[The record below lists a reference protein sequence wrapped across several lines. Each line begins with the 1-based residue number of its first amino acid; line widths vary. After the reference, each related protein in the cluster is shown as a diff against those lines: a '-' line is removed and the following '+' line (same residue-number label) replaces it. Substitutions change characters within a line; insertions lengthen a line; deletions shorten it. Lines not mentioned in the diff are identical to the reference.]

1 MKKILLTDKVTGKQK
16 VMSLEHFLKT
26 FRWFTVGRLK
36 FYIEKGYYF
45 DVLEKNDRVQ
55 TVC

>member
-16 VMSLEHFLKT
+16 IMGLEQFLKT

-36 FYIEKGYYF
+36 VYIEKGYSIYGYYF
-45 DVLEKNDRVQ
+45 DILE
-55 TVC
+55 